1 MTVQDFIKYYKNGH
15 GRAVYALQSVADKE
29 PYRKAF
35 FECLGEQECFF
46 HAEDYIP
53 NIAKSLLTKEI
64 EKEFTDIL
72 IGLFKEQFPAD
83 FFYTLDKFL
92 PREKTISLLEE
103 EYKKAFDL
111 CFTPSENEEE
121 QSAKSFKYH
130 CLVFIVNKF
139 LGDDDERL
147 KALITDSAKL
157 AEAKLP
163 HQLWFLRHHQR
174 IDEDRVNRLF
184 DEALKDHPL
193 YDELRSVLKKA
204 LEFVPVRREYKTP
217 EDYVKGTEDDYKGA
231 LESFCKADAETVK
244 QVARMGIGEDAE
256 LGVSALSLF
265 DDYSYEYCQ
274 EKCNHQPFP
283 FDSKC
288 LIEIVERYKTLFSPE
303 LDSPIEGQ
311 WACMALSALTAMKDE
326 AAKEYCISMIT
337 DESVHEIMSYE
348 AFGTFRRNYKS
359 TDGELLKKLYYSG
372 YENEVLLL
380 LLSIA
385 SQGIREIPYELCFDA
400 YENGEDYN
408 RSHAVFTLSTLGLLT
423 DEMTEECKYDVSP
436 NVRNLVNGL
445 PSEDPHVIRTGYR
458 DISGG

>member
-1 MTVQDFIKYYKNGH
+1 
-15 GRAVYALQSVADKE
+15 
-29 PYRKAF
+29 
-35 FECLGEQECFF
+35 
-46 HAEDYIP
+46 
-53 NIAKSLLTKEI
+53 
-64 EKEFTDIL
+64 
-72 IGLFKEQFPAD
+72 
-83 FFYTLDKFL
+83 
-92 PREKTISLLEE
+92 
-103 EYKKAFDL
+103 
-111 CFTPSENEEE
+111 
-121 QSAKSFKYH
+121 
-130 CLVFIVNKF
+130 
-139 LGDDDERL
+139 
-147 KALITDSAKL
+147 
-157 AEAKLP
+157 
-163 HQLWFLRHHQR
+163 
-174 IDEDRVNRLF
+174 
-184 DEALKDHPL
+184 
-193 YDELRSVLKKA
+193 
-204 LEFVPVRREYKTP
+204 
-217 EDYVKGTEDDYKGA
+217 
-231 LESFCKADAETVK
+231 
-244 QVARMGIGEDAE
+244 MGIGEDAE

-445 PSEDPHVIRTGYR
+445 PSEDPHVIRAVKR
-458 DISGG
+458 IDAK